1 MNFFQRHPKIHALIH
16 WLMGSVG
23 FILSTQDQIL
33 AATGLVP
40 PGSKIPRFVGY
51 GLATLAFSKIL
62 LGRAQ
67 VAGGEAA
74 PVPAAEDALAAMIP
88 STENSVPKT
97 VVPASE
103 AVTVVERGIDPSK
116 SK

>member
-1 MNFFQRHPKIHALIH
+1 
-16 WLMGSVG
+16 MGGVG

-67 VAGGEAA
+67 VAGGETA
-74 PVPAAEDALAAMIP
+74 PIPAVEDALASMIP
-88 STENSVPKT
+88 STTLAVPAAI
-97 VVPASE
+97 PASE
-103 AVTVVERGIDPSK
+103 AITAVAKTGAVQKKV
-116 SK
+116 